1 MRLESTLGIRYRSKI
16 KLIGVNS
23 TAKNPP
29 KAKGIRIDFPMM
41 SINITTINKD
51 KTAKALR

>member
-1 MRLESTLGIRYRSKI
+1 MRLEITLGIRYRSKI